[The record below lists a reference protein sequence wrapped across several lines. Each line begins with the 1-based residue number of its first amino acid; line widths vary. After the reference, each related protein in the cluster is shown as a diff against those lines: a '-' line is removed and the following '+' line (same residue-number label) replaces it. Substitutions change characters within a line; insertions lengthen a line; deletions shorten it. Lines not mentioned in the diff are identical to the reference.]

1 MSSVNPRAN
10 RFRKVASQSILVP
23 PPLPL
28 INLPEEPR
36 LVRTGVPDE
45 RPMYLPVRRL
55 LPNAVAIAALKSS
68 KSVDFNALQPPKPEP
83 ILQESRTL
91 LDVEAEAYEEHDVL
105 SRLHV
110 YEYNQPKVFRDC
122 NAPDDTLVFDS
133 LFEGG
138 NLLRAERIF
147 RKIPSTAGS
156 QQEYDLL
163 IHPDVKNGAYRQWF
177 YFEIRNGKPG
187 ITYRFALVN
196 LAKSGALFGQGLQ
209 PVVYS
214 EQDAAQG
221 LGWRH
226 RGSHVRYDVA
236 VSPMAPPG
244 ANALTFQYEFEH
256 ENDCVYF
263 ACIQPYTYTD
273 LMDYLE
279 LLERDPQ
286 RSLTCR
292 RTELCQSLAGN
303 ACDLLS
309 ITSTGKD
316 GLPPDERRI
325 IVVSARVH
333 PGEPNSSWMMQ
344 GMLDY
349 LTGSSSGATV
359 LRRNFVF
366 KVAPMLNP
374 DGVINGNTRVSLA
387 GWDLNRKW
395 SSPIEQLF
403 PTIYHL
409 KQQLAHFQSRGRV
422 AVYCDLHGHSINR
435 NIFTYGCYTAK
446 KKTDG
451 SKSSGDTTS
460 SAFKSDPRVFPM
472 IVARHARHFSFADC
486 DFSVHKS
493 KMTTARVVVNQEL
506 GVTNSYTL
514 EASFCGPDF
523 GARKGTQF
531 STWDL
536 EEMGRSWCQ
545 SLIVYYGLTSQVK
558 ALDLERK
565 KQAKLNQSIPGEP
578 SPTGRQSAQTQANE
592 ALLRLDAE
600 DEESRLASDLL
611 LDCEAAISA
620 LFAASGV
627 DVNDRDDDNEMD
639 SDLSGAEEEPI
650 PPSPEQQITP
660 QVESEPKKP
669 QDEVEATEDSV
680 GSASAPE
687 EVSTTMKSSDDPT
700 SKKPEKHKQSRGI
713 KLKAVVGQA
722 MKKADKAKKK
732 KKRKGKPELKRTYS
746 TTTPP
751 MRPKPED
758 APRMS
763 PELAELLT
771 PDVDTNPKPLTK
783 RTTSAARKSMSA
795 RPKRSSET
803 PKSVSSAILQATKNV
818 DLRPSSR
825 LGSIPTYPNTP
836 MLVLPSV
843 VDSSRVITRALR
855 TAPAHDQD
863 FSGVIEEKT
872 QSRIRSELPALQLS
886 GRDEDQRRQSLRR
899 KSRRQENDMKSD
911 DSDALPI
918 PESYGSS
925 KLLNLVT

>member
-28 INLPEEPR
+28 INLPEEPS
-36 LVRTGVPDE
+36 G
-45 RPMYLPVRRL
+45 
-55 LPNAVAIAALKSS
+55 PNGGS
-68 KSVDFNALQPPKPEP
+68 K
-83 ILQESRTL
+83 SRTL

-110 YEYNQPKVFRDC
+110 TNTISRKFSRLQRTGRYAR
-122 NAPDDTLVFDS
+122 
-133 LFEGG
+133 
-138 NLLRAERIF
+138 LRFIVR
-147 RKIPSTAGS
+147 RWNTTC
-156 QQEYDLL
+156 L

-263 ACIQPYTYTD
+263 ACIQPYTYT
-273 LMDYLE
+273 
-279 LLERDPQ
+279 
-286 RSLTCR
+286 
-292 RTELCQSLAGN
+292 
-303 ACDLLS
+303 
-309 ITSTGKD
+309 GKD
-316 GLPPDERRI
+316 GLHPTNDAFLRG
-325 IVVSARVH
+325 VH

-374 DGVINGNTRVSLA
+374 DGVINGNTRHST
-387 GWDLNRKW
+387 GT
-395 SSPIEQLF
+395 SSR
-403 PTIYHL
+403 T
-409 KQQLAHFQSRGRV
+409 A
-422 AVYCDLHGHSINR
+422 A
-435 NIFTYGCYTAK
+435 TAK

-514 EASFCGPDF
+514 RPVSADRLRERG
-523 GARKGTQF
+523 
-531 STWDL
+531 
-536 EEMGRSWCQ
+536 
-545 SLIVYYGLTSQVK
+545 K
-558 ALDLERK
+558 APSSPRVGLERK

-700 SKKPEKHKQSRGI
+700 SKKPE
-713 KLKAVVGQA
+713 
-722 MKKADKAKKK
+722 
-732 KKRKGKPELKRTYS
+732 S
-746 TTTPP
+746 T
-751 MRPKPED
+751 
-758 APRMS
+758 
-763 PELAELLT
+763 
-771 PDVDTNPKPLTK
+771 
-783 RTTSAARKSMSA
+783 
-795 RPKRSSET
+795 SS
-803 PKSVSSAILQATKNV
+803 
-818 DLRPSSR
+818 
-825 LGSIPTYPNTP
+825 
-836 MLVLPSV
+836 
-843 VDSSRVITRALR
+843 
-855 TAPAHDQD
+855 H
-863 FSGVIEEKT
+863 EE
-872 QSRIRSELPALQLS
+872 
-886 GRDEDQRRQSLRR
+886 
-899 KSRRQENDMKSD
+899 
-911 DSDALPI
+911 
-918 PESYGSS
+918 
-925 KLLNLVT
+925 

>member
-83 ILQESRTL
+83 ILQESRAL
-91 LDVEAEAYEEHDVL
+91 LDVEAEAYEERDVL

-263 ACIQPYTYTD
+263 ACIQPYTYT
-273 LMDYLE
+273 
-279 LLERDPQ
+279 
-286 RSLTCR
+286 
-292 RTELCQSLAGN
+292 
-303 ACDLLS
+303 
-309 ITSTGKD
+309 GKD

-325 IVVSARVH
+325 SARVH

-374 DGVINGNTRVSLA
+374 DGVINGNTRHQ
-387 GWDLNRKW
+387 
-395 SSPIEQLF
+395 PE
-403 PTIYHL
+403 HL
-409 KQQLAHFQSRGRV
+409 HVRL
-422 AVYCDLHGHSINR
+422 LH
-435 NIFTYGCYTAK
+435 AK

-536 EEMGRSWCQ
+536 EEMG
-545 SLIVYYGLTSQVK
+545 
-558 ALDLERK
+558 
-565 KQAKLNQSIPGEP
+565 P
-578 SPTGRQSAQTQANE
+578 
-592 ALLRLDAE
+592 
-600 DEESRLASDLL
+600 
-611 LDCEAAISA
+611 
-620 LFAASGV
+620 SGV

-669 QDEVEATEDSV
+669 QDEVEATEDS
-680 GSASAPE
+680 
-687 EVSTTMKSSDDPT
+687 
-700 SKKPEKHKQSRGI
+700 HKQSRGI

-751 MRPKPED
+751 MRSKPED